1 MKIQMIA
8 YLKTSIKVKM
18 KHSSLF
24 LGIFI
29 SFFFFVPPLFA
40 EEKIYIFHF
49 KVNGSKDKEL
59 ESRVRNGMVLSILK
73 NYPGKYK
80 IMDDDSIQDL
90 SKKLQKMQ
98 MAGCSEEVCIQELS
112 QAIDA
117 KELISGSITVDGNK
131 IKFDFKKTR
140 KDDLDFSQTLKSQ
153 VNEEFENSQL
163 DYFLNESSKK
173 LIEGSYNINRA
184 NAPTALSNLE
194 DLAGITNKE
203 KPISELYAD
212 SIPLKNKILW
222 EALKEPLEDALEL
235 RKNGKTK
242 ESADLFLSIY
252 KSVENGLPAESRE
265 ISPIKETILSR
276 AKGSLLLYYTSRL
289 KDIDI
294 SLLKGNIS
302 EDSALSKYESLYKN
316 LTEYREDFIPQELPY
331 PILVRIARTY
341 EGIGDRFYRSTQFSP
356 AKENFQKAFFY
367 LEKLTLSDK
376 QKANLLYNTVLSKKN
391 ETDTVGKRFVENKI
405 KSLCDT
411 SKAQYSYSY
420 SVRRTRKEDAD
431 AALILSKSLLQE
443 AESVLQR
450 EKDYISPELQTYYR
464 NTRDAQKY

>member
-1 MKIQMIA
+1 MCFKRNLLIGIA
-8 YLKTSIKVKM
+8 IFSSI
-18 KHSSLF
+18 
-24 LGIFI
+24 IF
-29 SFFFFVPPLFA
+29 PLSA

-49 KVNGSKDKEL
+49 KVIGSKDKEL

-131 IKFDFKKTR
+131 LKFDFKKTQ

-153 VNEEFENSQL
+153 VNEEFETSQL

-173 LIEGSYNINRA
+173 LMEGNYTINRK

-203 KPISELYAD
+203 KPISELYAE

-235 RKNGKTK
+235 RKNGRTK
-242 ESADLFLSIY
+242 ESADLFLNIY
-252 KSVENGLPAESRE
+252 KSVEKGLSAEARE
-265 ISPIKETILSR
+265 ITPLKETILSR
-276 AKGSLLLYYTSRL
+276 AKGSFLLHYTTRL
-289 KDIDI
+289 KDIDL
-294 SLLKGNIS
+294 SLLKGDIS
-302 EDSALSKYESLYKN
+302 ENIALSNYESLYKEI
-316 LTEYREDFIPQELPY
+316 LQYREDFIPSELTY
-331 PILVRIARTY
+331 PILIRIARTY

-356 AKENFQKAFFY
+356 AKENFQKAFSY
-367 LEKLTLSDK
+367 LEKLNSLER

-420 SVRRTRKEDAD
+420 SIRRTRKEDAD
-431 AALILSKSLLQE
+431 AALVLSKSLLEE
-443 AESVLQR
+443 AESILNR
-450 EKDYISPELQTYYR
+450 EKDYVSPDLQTYFR
-464 NTRDAQKY
+464 TTKDAQK

>member
-1 MKIQMIA
+1 MCFKRNLLIGIA
-8 YLKTSIKVKM
+8 IFSSI
-18 KHSSLF
+18 
-24 LGIFI
+24 IF
-29 SFFFFVPPLFA
+29 PLSA

-49 KVNGSKDKEL
+49 KVIGSKDKEL

-131 IKFDFKKTR
+131 LKFDFKKTQ

-153 VNEEFENSQL
+153 VNEEFETSQL

-173 LIEGSYNINRA
+173 LMEGNYTINRK

-194 DLAGITNKE
+194 DLAGITNRE
-203 KPISELYAD
+203 KPISELYAE
-212 SIPLKNKILW
+212 SVPLKNKILW

-235 RKNGKTK
+235 RKNGRTK
-242 ESADLFLSIY
+242 ESADLFLNIY
-252 KSVENGLPAESRE
+252 KSVEKGLSAEARE
-265 ISPIKETILSR
+265 ITPLKETILSR
-276 AKGSLLLYYTSRL
+276 AKGSFLLHYTTRL
-289 KDIDI
+289 KDIDL
-294 SLLKGNIS
+294 SLLKGDIS
-302 EDSALSKYESLYKN
+302 ENIALSNYESLYKEI
-316 LTEYREDFIPQELPY
+316 LQYRDDFIPSELTY
-331 PILVRIARTY
+331 PILIRIARTY

-356 AKENFQKAFFY
+356 AKENFQKAFSY
-367 LEKLTLSDK
+367 LEKLNSLER

-420 SVRRTRKEDAD
+420 SIRRTRKEDAD
-431 AALILSKSLLQE
+431 AALVLSKSLLEE
-443 AESVLQR
+443 AESILNR
-450 EKDYISPELQTYYR
+450 EKDYVSPDLQTYFR
-464 NTRDAQKY
+464 TTKDAQK

>member
-1 MKIQMIA
+1 MCFKKN
-8 YLKTSIKVKM
+8 L
-18 KHSSLF
+18 L
-24 LGIFI
+24 LGIAIFS
-29 SFFFFVPPLFA
+29 SFVFPLYA

-49 KVNGSKDKEL
+49 KVIGSKDKEL

-98 MAGCSEEVCIQELS
+98 MAGCSEEICIQELS

-117 KELISGSITVDGNK
+117 KELISGSITADGNK
-131 IKFDFKKTR
+131 LKFDFKKTQ

-153 VNEEFENSQL
+153 VNEEFETSQL

-173 LIEGSYNINRA
+173 LIEGSYTINRK

-203 KPISELYAD
+203 KPISELYAE
-212 SIPLKNKILW
+212 SVPLKNKILW

-242 ESADLFLSIY
+242 ESADLFLSIF
-252 KSVENGLPAESRE
+252 KSVEKGLSAEARE
-265 ISPIKETILSR
+265 ISPLKETILSR
-276 AKGSLLLYYTSRL
+276 AKGSFLLYYTSLL
-289 KDIDI
+289 KDIDL
-294 SLLKGNIS
+294 SLLKGDIS
-302 EDSALSKYESLYKN
+302 ENIALSNYEALYKEI
-316 LTEYREDFIPQELPY
+316 LQYREDFIPGELTY

-356 AKENFQKAFFY
+356 AKENFQKAFSY
-367 LEKLTLSDK
+367 LEKLNSLER

-420 SVRRTRKEDAD
+420 SIRRTRKEDAD
-431 AALILSKSLLQE
+431 AALILSKSLLEE
-443 AESVLQR
+443 AESILKR
-450 EKDYISPELQTYYR
+450 EKDYVSPDLQTYFR
-464 NTRDAQKY
+464 TTKDAQK

>member
-1 MKIQMIA
+1 MYFKKN
-8 YLKTSIKVKM
+8 L
-18 KHSSLF
+18 L
-24 LGIFI
+24 LGIAIFSSFI
-29 SFFFFVPPLFA
+29 FPLYA

-49 KVNGSKDKEL
+49 KVIGSKDKEL

-98 MAGCSEEVCIQELS
+98 MAGCSEEICIQELS

-117 KELISGSITVDGNK
+117 KELISGSITADGNK
-131 IKFDFKKTR
+131 LKFDFKKTQ

-153 VNEEFENSQL
+153 VNEEFETSQL

-173 LIEGSYNINRA
+173 LIEGSYTINRK

-203 KPISELYAD
+203 KPISELYAE
-212 SIPLKNKILW
+212 SVPLKNKILW

-242 ESADLFLSIY
+242 ESADLFLSIF
-252 KSVENGLPAESRE
+252 KSVEKGLSAEARE
-265 ISPIKETILSR
+265 ISPLKETILSR
-276 AKGSLLLYYTSRL
+276 AKGSFLLYYTSLL
-289 KDIDI
+289 KDIDL
-294 SLLKGNIS
+294 SLLKGDIS
-302 EDSALSKYESLYKN
+302 ENIALSNYEALYKEI
-316 LTEYREDFIPQELPY
+316 LQYREDFIPGELTY

-356 AKENFQKAFFY
+356 AKENFQKAFSY
-367 LEKLTLSDK
+367 LEKLNSLER

-420 SVRRTRKEDAD
+420 SIRRTRKEDAD
-431 AALILSKSLLQE
+431 AALILSKSLLEE
-443 AESVLQR
+443 AESILKR
-450 EKDYISPELQTYYR
+450 EKDYVSPDLQTYFR
-464 NTRDAQKY
+464 TTKDAQK

>member
-1 MKIQMIA
+1 MCFKKK
-8 YLKTSIKVKM
+8 L
-18 KHSSLF
+18 L
-24 LGIFI
+24 LGIAIFSSFI
-29 SFFFFVPPLFA
+29 FSLNA

-49 KVNGSKDKEL
+49 KVIGSKDKEL

-98 MAGCSEEVCIQELS
+98 MAGCSEEICIQELS

-117 KELISGSITVDGNK
+117 KELISGSITADGNK
-131 IKFDFKKTR
+131 LKFDFKKTQ

-153 VNEEFENSQL
+153 VNEEFETSQL

-173 LIEGSYNINRA
+173 LIEGSYTINRK

-203 KPISELYAD
+203 KPISELYAE
-212 SIPLKNKILW
+212 SVPLKNKILW

-242 ESADLFLSIY
+242 ESADLFLSIF
-252 KSVENGLPAESRE
+252 KSVEKGLSAEARE
-265 ISPIKETILSR
+265 ISPLKETILSR
-276 AKGSLLLYYTSRL
+276 AKGSFLLYYTSLL
-289 KDIDI
+289 KDIDL
-294 SLLKGNIS
+294 SLLKGDIS
-302 EDSALSKYESLYKN
+302 ENIALSNYEALYKEI
-316 LTEYREDFIPQELPY
+316 LQYREDFIPGELTY

-356 AKENFQKAFFY
+356 AKENFQKAFSY
-367 LEKLTLSDK
+367 LEKLNSLER

-420 SVRRTRKEDAD
+420 SIRRTRKEDAD
-431 AALILSKSLLQE
+431 AALILSKSLLEE
-443 AESVLQR
+443 AESILKR
-450 EKDYISPELQTYYR
+450 EKDYVSPDLQTYFR
-464 NTRDAQKY
+464 TTKDAQK

>member
-1 MKIQMIA
+1 
-8 YLKTSIKVKM
+8 
-18 KHSSLF
+18 
-24 LGIFI
+24 LGIAIFSSFI
-29 SFFFFVPPLFA
+29 FPLYA

-49 KVNGSKDKEL
+49 KVIGSKDKEL

-98 MAGCSEEVCIQELS
+98 MAGCSEEICIQELS

-117 KELISGSITVDGNK
+117 KELISGSITADGNK
-131 IKFDFKKTR
+131 LKFDFKKTQ

-153 VNEEFENSQL
+153 VNEEFETSQL

-173 LIEGSYNINRA
+173 LIEGSYTINRK

-203 KPISELYAD
+203 KPISELYAE
-212 SIPLKNKILW
+212 SVPLKNKILW

-242 ESADLFLSIY
+242 ESADLFLSIF
-252 KSVENGLPAESRE
+252 KSVEKGLSAEARE
-265 ISPIKETILSR
+265 ISPLKETILSR
-276 AKGSLLLYYTSRL
+276 AKGSFLLYYTSRL
-289 KDIDI
+289 KEIDL
-294 SLLKGNIS
+294 SLLKGDIS
-302 EDSALSKYESLYKN
+302 ENIALSNYEALYKEI
-316 LTEYREDFIPQELPY
+316 LQYREDFIPGELTY

-356 AKENFQKAFFY
+356 AKENFQKAFSY
-367 LEKLTLSDK
+367 LEKLNSLER

-391 ETDTVGKRFVENKI
+391 ETDTIGKRFVENKI

-420 SVRRTRKEDAD
+420 SIRRTRKEDAD
-431 AALILSKSLLQE
+431 AALILSKSLLEE
-443 AESVLQR
+443 AESILKR
-450 EKDYISPELQTYYR
+450 EKDYVSPDLQTYFR
-464 NTRDAQKY
+464 TTKDAQK

>member
-1 MKIQMIA
+1 MCFKKN
-8 YLKTSIKVKM
+8 L
-18 KHSSLF
+18 L
-24 LGIFI
+24 LGIAIFSSFI
-29 SFFFFVPPLFA
+29 FPLYA

-49 KVNGSKDKEL
+49 KVIGSKDKEL

-98 MAGCSEEVCIQELS
+98 MAGCSEEICIQELS

-117 KELISGSITVDGNK
+117 KELISGSITADGNK
-131 IKFDFKKTR
+131 LKFDFKKTQ

-153 VNEEFENSQL
+153 VNEEFETSQL

-173 LIEGSYNINRA
+173 LIEGSYTINRK

-203 KPISELYAD
+203 KPISELYAE
-212 SIPLKNKILW
+212 SVPLKNKILW

-242 ESADLFLSIY
+242 ESADLFLSIF
-252 KSVENGLPAESRE
+252 KSVEKGLSAEARE
-265 ISPIKETILSR
+265 IAPLKETILSR
-276 AKGSLLLYYTSRL
+276 AKGSFLLYYTSRL
-289 KDIDI
+289 KEIDL
-294 SLLKGNIS
+294 SLLKADIS
-302 EDSALSKYESLYKN
+302 ENIALSNYEDLYK
-316 LTEYREDFIPQELPY
+316 EISQYREDFIPGELTY

-356 AKENFQKAFFY
+356 AKENFQKAFSY
-367 LEKLTLSDK
+367 LEKLNSLER

-420 SVRRTRKEDAD
+420 SIRRTRKEDAD
-431 AALILSKSLLQE
+431 AALILSKSLLEE
-443 AESVLQR
+443 AESILQR
-450 EKDYISPELQTYYR
+450 EKDYVSPDLQTYFR
-464 NTRDAQKY
+464 TTKDAQK

>member
-1 MKIQMIA
+1 MCFKKK
-8 YLKTSIKVKM
+8 L
-18 KHSSLF
+18 L
-24 LGIFI
+24 LGIAIFSSFI
-29 SFFFFVPPLFA
+29 FSLNA

-49 KVNGSKDKEL
+49 KVIGSKDKEL

-98 MAGCSEEVCIQELS
+98 MAGCSEEICIQELS

-117 KELISGSITVDGNK
+117 KELISGSITADGNK
-131 IKFDFKKTR
+131 LKFDFKKTQ

-153 VNEEFENSQL
+153 VNEEFETSQL

-173 LIEGSYNINRA
+173 LIEGSYTINRK

-203 KPISELYAD
+203 KPISELYVE
-212 SIPLKNKILW
+212 SVPLKNKILW

-242 ESADLFLSIY
+242 ESADLFLSIF
-252 KSVENGLPAESRE
+252 KSVEKGLSAEARE
-265 ISPIKETILSR
+265 ISPLKETILSR
-276 AKGSLLLYYTSRL
+276 AKGSFLLYYTSLL
-289 KDIDI
+289 KDIDL
-294 SLLKGNIS
+294 SLLKGDIS
-302 EDSALSKYESLYKN
+302 ENIALSNYEALYKEI
-316 LTEYREDFIPQELPY
+316 LQYREDFIPGELTY

-356 AKENFQKAFFY
+356 AKENFQKAFSY
-367 LEKLTLSDK
+367 LEKLNSLER

-420 SVRRTRKEDAD
+420 SIRRTRKEDAD
-431 AALILSKSLLQE
+431 AALILSKSLLEE
-443 AESVLQR
+443 AESILKR
-450 EKDYISPELQTYYR
+450 EKDYVSPDLQTYFR
-464 NTRDAQKY
+464 TTKDAQK

>member
-1 MKIQMIA
+1 MYFKKN
-8 YLKTSIKVKM
+8 L
-18 KHSSLF
+18 L
-24 LGIFI
+24 LGIAIFSSFI
-29 SFFFFVPPLFA
+29 FPLYA

-49 KVNGSKDKEL
+49 KVIGSKDKEL

-98 MAGCSEEVCIQELS
+98 MAGCSEEICIQELS

-117 KELISGSITVDGNK
+117 KELISGSITADGNK
-131 IKFDFKKTR
+131 LKFDFKKTQ

-153 VNEEFENSQL
+153 VNEEFETSQL

-173 LIEGSYNINRA
+173 LIEGSYSINRK

-203 KPISELYAD
+203 KPISELYGE
-212 SIPLKNKILW
+212 SVPLKNKILW

-242 ESADLFLSIY
+242 ESADLFLSIF
-252 KSVENGLPAESRE
+252 KSVEKGLSAEARE
-265 ISPIKETILSR
+265 ISPLKETILSR
-276 AKGSLLLYYTSRL
+276 AKGSFLLYYTSRL
-289 KDIDI
+289 KEIDL
-294 SLLKGNIS
+294 SLLKGDIS
-302 EDSALSKYESLYKN
+302 ENIALSNYEDLYK
-316 LTEYREDFIPQELPY
+316 EISQYREDFIPGELTY

-356 AKENFQKAFFY
+356 AKENFQKAFSY
-367 LEKLTLSDK
+367 LEKLNSQER

-420 SVRRTRKEDAD
+420 SIRRTRKEDAD
-431 AALILSKSLLQE
+431 AALILSKSLLEE
-443 AESVLQR
+443 AESILKR
-450 EKDYISPELQTYYR
+450 EKDYVSPDLQTYFR
-464 NTRDAQKY
+464 TTKDAQK

>member
-1 MKIQMIA
+1 MKV
-8 YLKTSIKVKM
+8 LSIFNIIIPI
-18 KHSSLF
+18 F
-24 LGIFI
+24 L
-29 SFFFFVPPLFA
+29 SFFSPLYS

-49 KVNGSKDKEL
+49 KVINSRDKEL

-117 KELISGSITVDGNK
+117 KELISGSITVEGNK
-131 IKFDFKKTR
+131 LKFDFKKTR

-153 VNEEFENSQL
+153 VNEEFETSQL
-163 DYFLNESSKK
+163 DYFLSESSKK
-173 LIEGSYNINRA
+173 LIDTSYIINRK
-184 NAPTALSNLE
+184 NAPSALSNLE

-203 KPISELYAD
+203 KPISELYAE

-222 EALKEPLEDALEL
+222 EALKEPIEDALEL

-252 KSVENGLPAESRE
+252 KSVEKGLSTETRE
-265 ISPIKETILSR
+265 ISPLRETILSR

-294 SLLKGNIS
+294 SLSKGNIT
-302 EDSALSKYESLYKN
+302 EEKALNEYITLYNDLTQYKN
-316 LTEYREDFIPQELPY
+316 EYIPSEIPY
-331 PILVRIARTY
+331 PILFRIARTY
-341 EGIGDRFYRSTQFSP
+341 EGIGDRYYRSTQFSP
-356 AKENFQKAFFY
+356 AKENFQKAFSY
-367 LEKLTLSDK
+367 LEKLTPAEK
-376 QKANLLYNTVLSKKN
+376 QKATLLYNTVLSKKN

-420 SVRRTRKEDAD
+420 SIRRTRKEEAD
-431 AALILSKSLLQE
+431 AALILSKSLLDE
-443 AESVLQR
+443 AESILQR
-450 EKDYISPELQTYYR
+450 EKDYISPDLQSYYR
-464 NTRDAQKY
+464 TTKDAQK

>member
-1 MKIQMIA
+1 MCFKKN
-8 YLKTSIKVKM
+8 L
-18 KHSSLF
+18 L
-24 LGIFI
+24 LGIAIFSSFI
-29 SFFFFVPPLFA
+29 FPLYA

-49 KVNGSKDKEL
+49 KVIGSKDKEL

-98 MAGCSEEVCIQELS
+98 MAGCSEEICIQELS

-117 KELISGSITVDGNK
+117 KELISGNITADGNK
-131 IKFDFKKTR
+131 LKFDFKKTQ

-153 VNEEFENSQL
+153 VNEEFETSQL

-173 LIEGSYNINRA
+173 LIEGSYTINRK

-203 KPISELYAD
+203 KPISELYAE
-212 SIPLKNKILW
+212 SVPLKNKILW

-242 ESADLFLSIY
+242 ESADLFLSIF
-252 KSVENGLPAESRE
+252 KSVEKGLSAEARE
-265 ISPIKETILSR
+265 ISPLKETILSR
-276 AKGSLLLYYTSRL
+276 AKGSFLLYYTSRL
-289 KDIDI
+289 KEIDL
-294 SLLKGNIS
+294 SLLKGDIS
-302 EDSALSKYESLYKN
+302 ENIALSNYEALYKEI
-316 LTEYREDFIPQELPY
+316 LQYREDFIPGELTY

-356 AKENFQKAFFY
+356 AKENFQKAFSY
-367 LEKLTLSDK
+367 LEKLNSQER
-376 QKANLLYNTVLSKKN
+376 QKANLLYTTVLSKKN

-420 SVRRTRKEDAD
+420 SIRRTRKEDAD
-431 AALILSKSLLQE
+431 AALILSKSLLEE
-443 AESVLQR
+443 AESILQR
-450 EKDYISPELQTYYR
+450 EKDYVSPDLQTYFR
-464 NTRDAQKY
+464 TTKDAQK

>member
-1 MKIQMIA
+1 MCFKKN
-8 YLKTSIKVKM
+8 L
-18 KHSSLF
+18 L
-24 LGIFI
+24 LGIAIFSSFI
-29 SFFFFVPPLFA
+29 FPLYA

-49 KVNGSKDKEL
+49 KVIGSKDKEL

-98 MAGCSEEVCIQELS
+98 MAGCSEEICIQELS

-117 KELISGSITVDGNK
+117 KELISGSITADGNK
-131 IKFDFKKTR
+131 LKFDFKKTQ

-153 VNEEFENSQL
+153 VNEEFETSQL

-173 LIEGSYNINRA
+173 LIEGSYTINRK

-203 KPISELYAD
+203 KPISELYAE
-212 SIPLKNKILW
+212 SVPLKNKILW

-242 ESADLFLSIY
+242 ESADLFLSIF
-252 KSVENGLPAESRE
+252 KSVEKGLSAEARE
-265 ISPIKETILSR
+265 ISPLKETILSR
-276 AKGSLLLYYTSRL
+276 AKGSFLLYYTSLL
-289 KDIDI
+289 KDIDL
-294 SLLKGNIS
+294 SLLKGDIS
-302 EDSALSKYESLYKN
+302 ENIALSNYEALYKEI
-316 LTEYREDFIPQELPY
+316 LQYREDFIPGELTY

-356 AKENFQKAFFY
+356 AKENFQKAFSY
-367 LEKLTLSDK
+367 LEKLNSLER

-420 SVRRTRKEDAD
+420 SIRRTRKEDAD
-431 AALILSKSLLQE
+431 AALILSKSLLEE
-443 AESVLQR
+443 AESILKR
-450 EKDYISPELQTYYR
+450 EKDYVSPDLQTYFR
-464 NTRDAQKY
+464 TTKDAQK

>member
-1 MKIQMIA
+1 MIKKDIIFKIF
-8 YLKTSIKVKM
+8 LSF
-18 KHSSLF
+18 LF
-24 LGIFI
+24 F
-29 SFFFFVPPLFA
+29 SVPLFS

-49 KVNGSKDKEL
+49 KVIGTNDKEM
-59 ESRVRNGMVLSILK
+59 EGRVRNGMVLSILK

-98 MAGCSEEVCIQELS
+98 MAGCSEDICIQELS

-140 KDDLDFSQTLKSQ
+140 KDDLDFTQTLKSQ
-153 VNEEFENSQL
+153 VSEEFENSQL
-163 DYFLNESSKK
+163 DYFLNESAKK
-173 LIEGSYNINRA
+173 LIEASYTINRK

-203 KPISELYAD
+203 KPISELYLE
-212 SIPLKNKILW
+212 SIPLKNKIIW
-222 EALKEPLEDALEL
+222 EALKEPIEDALEL

-242 ESADLFLSIY
+242 ESADLFFSIY
-252 KSVENGLPAESRE
+252 KSVEKGLSLESRE
-265 ISPIKETILSR
+265 ISPLKETILSR
-276 AKGSLLLYYTSRL
+276 AKGSLLLHYTSKL
-289 KDIDI
+289 KEIDL
-294 SLLKGNIS
+294 SLSKGNIS
-302 EDSALSKYESLYKN
+302 NDTALSTYESLYSE
-316 LTEYREDFIPQELPY
+316 LLQYRQDFIPQELPY
-331 PILVRIARTY
+331 PILTRIARTY
-341 EGIGDRFYRSTQFSP
+341 EGIGDKFYRSTQFSP
-356 AKENFQKAFFY
+356 AKENFQKAFSY
-367 LEKLTLSDK
+367 LEKLTSIEK
-376 QKANLLYNTVLSKKN
+376 QKASLLYNTVLSKKN

-431 AALILSKSLLQE
+431 AALILSKTLLEE
-443 AESVLQR
+443 AESILQR
-450 EKDYISPELQTYYR
+450 EKDYISPDLENYYR
-464 NTRDAQKY
+464 TTRDAQKY